1 MRALVLLLAWVMSQ
15 GQSQGQGQCGG
26 MLSAPRGVL
35 QTPNFP
41 RKFAVPQRCH
51 WIIDASQVSSGKHSS
66 IIVYFTQLFVTS
78 GLTFTEFDYYE
89 HDSTFQ
95 LGGREIH
102 RVTEQNVTSLQ
113 WLMTPRQ
120 YLVVDF
126 SLERLEGNHL
136 RVLDDMLDVYG
147 FNITY
152 EIDKGAKNSS
162 CSVIDC
168 SMSGHC
174 YASYDFKE
182 YYCSCF
188 HGFSGPLCGLGPLCQ
203 PAGNVCENGATCR
216 QVGAIASTCQCPEGF
231 TGAKCDVRL
240 SDRDRWEP
248 SPAHV
253 NVPRASREQSVT
265 SVSLTETALRRAA
278 QLSVQRMEL
287 ENRALAGTRVSP
299 SQTNRLSQ
307 SMRAMY
313 QSSLSLPPS
322 TSFPLSPYHTFYL
335 PHSLTLSL
343 PIFLSFPLSSCS
355 RHHSKNALPATN
367 QILSVYG
374 CKCPPLVIL
383 KFVETDERI
392 SRETMSEEYQC
403 SLKARYEGTLRLTNV
418 SAVRQCLE
426 STSNVWR
433 APVVRLNPHFAK
445 TNKLETLRLTNVSS
459 VRQFLDSSSF
469 SLKSTLSKNESNDL
483 TDRARYEGTLR
494 LTNVSTGQDEALRL
508 TNCDRARYEGTLRL
522 TNVSAVR
529 QCLESSSC
537 SLKPT
542 LSKQITKY
550 LRSSNLSI
558 MEDLRVLDVGFSG
571 EVRFHFWGGKSD
583 GSRVRESLNRLVQRG
598 RLGNVTLVAT
608 HLAITQE
615 PTLHLQSLR
624 LNHPKMQVRQGE
636 EFVLS
641 CIVQGSSHLSFR
653 WFKDGVFVNITKSRR
668 TMWSR
673 LLPLDSSEQYTALL
687 GVERAD
693 PLDKGVYTC
702 QVTDWGYQQCRS
714 VSLEVLQV
722 PRVRLDPMSIT
733 VEKGENVTIKCT
745 SPNELEFDTKFG
757 YSWTK
762 NNALFKMTPEQE
774 FWEDLFPGGSLLR
787 IYNVQKSATY
797 TCHVHGSV
805 RTVSRSMRLE
815 MLNHSVVPWCPAD
828 ETGVGGI
835 QWERAGPGV
844 VAKVECPAHYT
855 GVATRLCL
863 LGEGHQA
870 RWQTPDFSDCVSDK
884 ITAISNNFHK
894 VTLGFGNT
902 TAMDAVFGVL
912 TSLRD
917 RGVIYPGEGEPA
929 ISLLHRVA
937 TYLNLTAGWEEL
949 ANSTSFLYSAVN
961 TLLLH
966 RNSII
971 NHQKVEELQQVVS
984 LWSGLWGAQGGTG
997 SAHLAFDSLVVDM
1010 FRYEEPSFRRGLT
1023 LHIPRPTLS
1032 YPPWLASR
1040 VLLHVESDRVYQN
1053 ATSSVAIIVY
1063 HRLSEFLPQRYSQ
1076 TLENG
1081 SEVQYEIASEVVA
1094 VVARGPLVVLP
1105 SLELAWNPRP
1115 GWQVRCASTG
1125 TSSSHWNLT
1134 ACRATPL
1141 SHNHTLCHCP
1151 VLGTYAAML
1160 VKVIQNVSILLT
1172 SKYCHVIPH
1181 LPSFHSQPHP
1191 LSLSCVGDLRGHVSQ
1206 GHPQC

>member
-1 MRALVLLLAWVMSQ
+1 MCSFL
-15 GQSQGQGQCGG
+15 
-26 MLSAPRGVL
+26 
-35 QTPNFP
+35 F
-41 RKFAVPQRCH
+41 F
-51 WIIDASQVSSGKHSS
+51 WIVHSPSPSLKHS
-66 IIVYFTQLFVTS
+66 
-78 GLTFTEFDYYE
+78 
-89 HDSTFQ
+89 
-95 LGGREIH
+95 
-102 RVTEQNVTSLQ
+102 
-113 WLMTPRQ
+113 
-120 YLVVDF
+120 
-126 SLERLEGNHL
+126 
-136 RVLDDMLDVYG
+136 
-147 FNITY
+147 
-152 EIDKGAKNSS
+152 
-162 CSVIDC
+162 
-168 SMSGHC
+168 
-174 YASYDFKE
+174 
-182 YYCSCF
+182 
-188 HGFSGPLCGLGPLCQ
+188 
-203 PAGNVCENGATCR
+203 
-216 QVGAIASTCQCPEGF
+216 
-231 TGAKCDVRL
+231 
-240 SDRDRWEP
+240 
-248 SPAHV
+248 
-253 NVPRASREQSVT
+253 
-265 SVSLTETALRRAA
+265 
-278 QLSVQRMEL
+278 
-287 ENRALAGTRVSP
+287 
-299 SQTNRLSQ
+299 
-307 SMRAMY
+307 
-313 QSSLSLPPS
+313 
-322 TSFPLSPYHTFYL
+322 
-335 PHSLTLSL
+335 
-343 PIFLSFPLSSCS
+343 
-355 RHHSKNALPATN
+355 
-367 QILSVYG
+367 
-374 CKCPPLVIL
+374 
-383 KFVETDERI
+383 
-392 SRETMSEEYQC
+392 
-403 SLKARYEGTLRLTNV
+403 
-418 SAVRQCLE
+418 
-426 STSNVWR
+426 
-433 APVVRLNPHFAK
+433 
-445 TNKLETLRLTNVSS
+445 
-459 VRQFLDSSSF
+459 
-469 SLKSTLSKNESNDL
+469 
-483 TDRARYEGTLR
+483 
-494 LTNVSTGQDEALRL
+494 
-508 TNCDRARYEGTLRL
+508 
-522 TNVSAVR
+522 
-529 QCLESSSC
+529 
-537 SLKPT
+537 
-542 LSKQITKY
+542 
-550 LRSSNLSI
+550 
-558 MEDLRVLDVGFSG
+558 
-571 EVRFHFWGGKSD
+571 
-583 GSRVRESLNRLVQRG
+583 
-598 RLGNVTLVAT
+598 
-608 HLAITQE
+608 
-615 PTLHLQSLR
+615 
-624 LNHPKMQVRQGE
+624 
-636 EFVLS
+636 
-641 CIVQGSSHLSFR
+641 
-653 WFKDGVFVNITKSRR
+653 
-668 TMWSR
+668 
-673 LLPLDSSEQYTALL
+673 
-687 GVERAD
+687 
-693 PLDKGVYTC
+693 
-702 QVTDWGYQQCRS
+702 
-714 VSLEVLQV
+714 
-722 PRVRLDPMSIT
+722 
-733 VEKGENVTIKCT
+733 
-745 SPNELEFDTKFG
+745 
-757 YSWTK
+757 
-762 NNALFKMTPEQE
+762 
-774 FWEDLFPGGSLLR
+774 
-787 IYNVQKSATY
+787 QKSATY

-1160 VKVIQNVSILLT
+1160 VKLKNT
-1172 SKYCHVIPH
+1172 MKA
-1181 LPSFHSQPHP
+1181 
-1191 LSLSCVGDLRGHVSQ
+1191 
-1206 GHPQC
+1206 